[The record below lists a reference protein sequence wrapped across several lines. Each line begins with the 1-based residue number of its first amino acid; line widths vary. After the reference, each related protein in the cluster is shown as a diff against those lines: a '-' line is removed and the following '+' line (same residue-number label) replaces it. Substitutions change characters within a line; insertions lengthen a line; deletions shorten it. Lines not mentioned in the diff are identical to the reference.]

1 MRKKSL
7 KSGFLVLK
15 RRREKARKSGIG
27 ADRRKEK
34 PQKSRKKGKSV
45 CHEMKK
51 RRI

>member
-7 KSGFLVLK
+7 KSGFLALK
-15 RRREKARKSGIG
+15 RRREKARRSGFN

-34 PQKSRKKGKSV
+34 PQKTRKKGKSG